1 MVAAKGTRSR
11 ILDLAE
17 ILLLDKGFNGF
28 SYKHIAE
35 QLGVKN
41 AAIHY
46 HFPAKSDLGTAL
58 VERYRRRF
66 RAWTDQQ
73 QMQSLSPGEKLKGY
87 FGIALSYLRH
97 GGKVC
102 PLGMLET
109 EFNILPVAVRDEAQA
124 LDREMREWLSGVLEE
139 GRASGEFVFFGG
151 AEDKAL
157 VITATLQGVLQ
168 IARAAGAEVVFAAVR
183 QLKKDL
189 RI

>member
-1 MVAAKGTRSR
+1 MVAAKDTRNQ

-17 ILLLDKGFNGF
+17 SLLLDKGFNGF

-58 VERYRRRF
+58 VDRYRCRF
-66 RAWTDQQ
+66 RAWGKQQ
-73 QMQSLSPGEKLKGY
+73 AQALSPTEKLNGY

-109 EFNILPVAVRDEAQA
+109 EFNILPVVVRNEAQA
-124 LDREMREWLSGVLEE
+124 LDREMREWLSEVLEE
-139 GRASGEFVFFGG
+139 GLTSGEFVFSGE

-189 RI
+189 GI

>member
-1 MVAAKGTRSR
+1 MVAAKDTRDQ

-17 ILLLDKGFNGF
+17 DLLLDKGFNGF

-46 HFPAKSDLGTAL
+46 HFPAKSDLGKAL

-66 RAWTDQQ
+66 QAWIDQQ
-73 QMQSLSPGEKLKGY
+73 QAHPLSPTENLNGY
-87 FGIALSYLRH
+87 FGITLSYLRH

-102 PLGMLET
+102 PLGILET
-109 EFNILPVAVRDEAQA
+109 EFNILPITVRDEAQA
-124 LDREMREWLSGVLEE
+124 LDKEMREWLSRVLED
-139 GRASGEFVFFGG
+139 GRASGEFVFVGD
-151 AEDKAL
+151 AEGKAL
-157 VITATLQGVLQ
+157 IITAALQGILQ
-168 IARAAGAEVVFAAVR
+168 IARAAGPEVVFATVR

-189 RI
+189 GI

>member
-1 MVAAKGTRSR
+1 MVAAKGTRDQ

-17 ILLLDKGFNGF
+17 NLLLDKGFNGF

-58 VERYRRRF
+58 IERYRRRF
-66 RAWTDQQ
+66 QAWVDQQ
-73 QMQSLSPGEKLKGY
+73 QTHPLSPTENLNGY
-87 FGIALSYLRH
+87 FGITLSYLRH

-102 PLGMLET
+102 PLGILET
-109 EFNILPVAVRDEAQA
+109 EFNILPVAVRVEAQA
-124 LDREMREWLSGVLEE
+124 LDMEMREWLSRVLED
-139 GRASGEFVFFGG
+139 GRVSGEFVFTGE
-151 AEDKAL
+151 AEGKAL

-168 IARAAGAEVVFAAVR
+168 IARAAGSEVVFAAVR

-189 RI
+189 GI